1 MDRESKA
8 QLTGVKL
15 LFGGDV
21 RSEAARRG
29 NFACNIY
36 YNIYI
41 YISCKYYNVEKKQ
54 RKKNM

>member
-41 YISCKYYNVEKKQ
+41 YIMQ
-54 RKKNM
+54 IL